1 MQFLAANK
9 LFVVTNLTPVMEFRR
24 NVADPYLA
32 KKEVEY
38 STSFFAK

>member
-24 NVADPYLA
+24 NVADNGTLFSE
-32 KKEVEY
+32 KRG
-38 STSFFAK
+38 